1 MRLKG
6 KHLSFVLLMF
16 AKNIVFRTKHKYGI
30 AAEIYNEVDCP
41 ATLLRN
47 VKLTK
52 YGLDLHVRSL

>member
-1 MRLKG
+1 
-6 KHLSFVLLMF
+6 MF

-41 ATLLRN
+41 ATLLRI

-52 YGLDLHVRSL
+52 YGLDLHVRYL